1 MINFRGVGKYTDITI
16 ETNSTK
22 IELGLFDRDILN
34 RFVTE
39 ILQDLT
45 YVIDSD
51 DANNIIDKL
60 EQE

>member
-1 MINFRGVGKYTDITI
+1 
-16 ETNSTK
+16 
-22 IELGLFDRDILN
+22 LFDRDILN